1 MQRRSDALQLYYAI
15 QRVKRPEYKKVDFA
29 KCLKVI
35 SEESVRL
42 GSPSKTMQQ
51 DHQKI
56 LQIYHEFPDFLE
68 TV

>member
-1 MQRRSDALQLYYAI
+1 
-15 QRVKRPEYKKVDFA
+15 VKAPVYKKLDFA

-42 GSPSKTMQQ
+42 GSPSKAMKQ

-68 TV
+68 MV